1 MAAQSDL
8 FSVDPKPTQAVPPSG
23 PKTVC
28 LIDAS
33 GFVFR
38 AYHALPPL
46 STSQGVVT
54 HAVLGF
60 TRMLLKLMRER
71 KPTHLALCFDVD
83 SRKGRLAIDP
93 QYKANREE
101 APADLKSQFSY
112 IYKVARVLNVATLES
127 PGWEAD
133 DVIATMT
140 ALCLKQGYHVD
151 VVTSDKDFA
160 QLLVPGVTLFDPMK
174 DKVIDEAA
182 VLKKFGV
189 PPSQMRDYQAL
200 VGDAIDN
207 VPKVPGIGP
216 KTAVELLTQFGS
228 IEVLLTRIGEV
239 QKPKIRDALVANTQ
253 QLKRALSLVSFRD
266 DLALPLAP
274 EDLLRKEVD
283 ATATRALF
291 SELEFYRLLP
301 EIPAAPKLFTAQ
313 PHTVVNSLE
322 SLTQMQQSL
331 AAVKTVAM
339 GVAFEGEP
347 HSGRLMQFVLGNHQQ
362 TFGLEPAWL
371 FANKEPFAACLRG
384 LQSDV
389 VTHDAKVLWHALSAL
404 GADNVKITA
413 DAELSAYL
421 LKPTRKDN
429 NLAQLLRERAS
440 LELESVPEPL
450 RLAASVSAL
459 PQVVETLGV
468 ELEAAGLTSLLAD
481 LELPLTRIVQKMERQ
496 GILLDLKVLSEVA
509 TTVELQCERLLS
521 EVYVLAGRSFNV
533 ASPPQL
539 AQVLFEDLKLP
550 ILKKGK
556 TGPSTDH
563 EVLEKLAEQHPL
575 PQAIIE
581 YRNVAKL
588 KSTYLDTL
596 PTQVGADGR
605 IRTTLQQAAV
615 ATGRL
620 SSVNPNLQ
628 NIPVRNEIGKRIRQ
642 AFVAPAGC
650 QLLSADYSQIEL
662 RILAHIAQ
670 DEALIEA
677 FASGADV
684 HVRTAAEVFG
694 VTVDNVTAEHRRAA
708 KMVNY
713 GIAYGLS
720 AHGLAARLNIGND
733 VAKKIID
740 DYFARFPGIARYMET
755 TVEQGRKEGFVSSL
769 FGRRR
774 PMPELLNKNRSIAM
788 AAERAAINMPIQGTA
803 ADIIKRAMLVVD
815 AELTRAGLKSKM
827 LLQVHD
833 ELLFEVTDD
842 EVETLKSMAVQAM
855 EGAAKLKVPL
865 QVDVGVGHS
874 WADAH

>member
-8 FSVDPKPTQAVPPSG
+8 FSDEPKPAPAVPSTA

-71 KPTHLALCFDVD
+71 NPTHLALCFDVD
-83 SRKGRLAIDP
+83 SRKGRLSIDP

-101 APADLKSQFSY
+101 APADLKSQFSL
-112 IYKVARVLNVATLES
+112 IYQVARVLNVATLES

-140 ALCLKQGYHVD
+140 ATCLKQGFHVD

-216 KTAVELLTQFGS
+216 KTAVELLREFGS
-228 IEVLLTRIGEV
+228 IAALLERV
-239 QKPKIRDALVANTQ
+239 ADVSKPKIRDALVANAE

-266 DLALPLAP
+266 DLVLPLAP
-274 EDLLRKEVD
+274 EDLRRKEID

-301 EIPAAPKLFTAQ
+301 EIPAAPTSFTAQ
-313 PHTVVNSLE
+313 PHTVVDSAELLIAME
-322 SLTQMQQSL
+322 QSLT
-331 AAVKTVAM
+331 AVKTVAM
-339 GVAFEGEP
+339 AVSFEGEP
-347 HSGRLMQFVLGNHQQ
+347 QSGHLTQCVLGHRQQ
-362 TFGLEPAWL
+362 TFSLPPNFLLAH
-371 FANKEPFAACLRG
+371 KEAFAACLRRMRPE
-384 LQSDV
+384 V
-389 VTHDAKVLWHALSAL
+389 VTHDAKVLWHALATLEVDELS
-404 GADNVKITA
+404 ICA

-421 LKPTRKDN
+421 LNPTRKDN

-440 LELESVPEPL
+440 LELESVPEGL
-450 RLAASVSAL
+450 RLAAAVSAL
-459 PQVVETLGV
+459 PQMVETLDV
-468 ELEAAGLTSLLAD
+468 ELKAAGLNALLTE

-496 GILLDLKVLSEVA
+496 GILVDLKVLAEVA
-509 TTVELQCERLLS
+509 TTVEQQCERLLS
-521 EVYVLAGRSFNV
+521 EVYVHAGRSFNV

-550 ILKKGK
+550 VLKKGK

-596 PTQVGADGR
+596 PTQVGPDGR

-628 NIPVRNEIGKRIRQ
+628 NIPVRNEIGRRIRQ
-642 AFVAPAGC
+642 AFVAPVGC
-650 QLLSADYSQIEL
+650 QLISADYSQIEL

-677 FASGADV
+677 FTTGADV

-694 VTVDNVTAEHRRAA
+694 VSADNVTAEHRRAA

-720 AHGLAARLNIGND
+720 AHGLAARLNIGNEA
-733 VAKKIID
+733 AKKIID

-755 TVEQGRKEGFVSSL
+755 TVEQGKKEGFVSSL

-815 AELTRAGLKSKM
+815 AELTRLAIKSKM

-833 ELLFEVTDD
+833 ELLFEVADD
-842 EVETLKSMAVQAM
+842 ELETVKSLAVQAM

-865 QVDVGVGHS
+865 QVDIGVGHS